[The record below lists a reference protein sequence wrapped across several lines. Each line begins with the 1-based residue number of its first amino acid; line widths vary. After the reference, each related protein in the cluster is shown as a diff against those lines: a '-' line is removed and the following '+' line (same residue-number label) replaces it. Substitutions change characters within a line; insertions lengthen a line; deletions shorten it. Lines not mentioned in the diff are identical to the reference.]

1 MRSGLCLCLLLAL
14 RCAGD
19 AGPTGPAT
27 LGAGLRADENG
38 VVLQDLAEDGPAARA
53 GLRAGD
59 RLLSVDG
66 KAVDSSCALERLLLD
81 RSPVQEVKLTVRRGP
96 EILEKPVKLAGAL
109 ALHEKACNTG
119 QASGCYELGVLYVTG
134 QGVAADPQ
142 RANQLFEQACQGGS
156 AAA

>member
-66 KAVDSSCALERLLLD
+66 KAVDSSCALESLLLA
-81 RSPVQEVKLTVRRGP
+81 RKPGQEVKLTVRRGP
-96 EILEKPVKLAGAL
+96 EVLEKPVELAGAL
-109 ALHEKACNTG
+109 PLYKKACDPG
-119 QASGCYELGVLYVTG
+119 QAAGCYELGVLYVKVRGGT
-134 QGVAADPQ
+134 ADPI
-142 RANQLFEQACQGGS
+142 RANRRLEQACDG
-156 AAA
+156 

>member
-66 KAVDSSCALERLLLD
+66 KAVDSSCALERLLLA
-81 RSPVQEVKLTVRRGP
+81 RSPGQEVKLTVRRGP
-96 EILEKPVKLAGAL
+96 EILEKPVKLAGASL
-109 ALHEKACNTG
+109 STRRP
-119 QASGCYELGVLYVTG
+119 VTPERPR
-134 QGVAADPQ
+134 AA
-142 RANQLFEQACQGGS
+142 
-156 AAA
+156 

>member
-1 MRSGLCLCLLLAL
+1 MRSGLCLYLLLAL
-14 RCAGD
+14 GCAGD
-19 AGPTGPAT
+19 AGRPGPAT
-27 LGAGLRADENG
+27 LGAGLRPTDGSENG

-66 KAVDSSCALERLLLD
+66 KAVDSSCALERLLLA
-81 RSPVQEVKLTVRRGP
+81 RSPGQEVKLTVRRGP

-119 QASGCYELGVLYVTG
+119 QASGCYEL
-134 QGVAADPQ
+134 
-142 RANQLFEQACQGGS
+142 
-156 AAA
+156 